1 MGDGDLAETAGKTKS
16 DATGV
21 MDNNIN
27 ASKMLQSQKG
37 ETEQLLSFNKE
48 IKTSPCYEVVFF
60 RQLFCKEGLLI
71 RSLHAESIKTQS

>member
-60 RQLFCKEGLLI
+60 QATLLQRGI
-71 RSLHAESIKTQS
+71 IDPQSSC